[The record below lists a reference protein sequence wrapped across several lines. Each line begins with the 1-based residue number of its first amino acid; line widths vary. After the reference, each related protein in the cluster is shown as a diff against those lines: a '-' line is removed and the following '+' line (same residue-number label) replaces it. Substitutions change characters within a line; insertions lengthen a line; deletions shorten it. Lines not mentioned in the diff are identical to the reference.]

1 MSWQREV
8 VLALGLVFALEGI
21 LLAGLTEPMKKRLLD
36 MAKADSG
43 RLRTMGVVSAAFG
56 VALVWAAKM
65 LA

>member
-1 MSWQREV
+1 M
-8 VLALGLVFALEGI
+8 GLVFALEGI
-21 LLAGLTEPMKKRLLD
+21 LLAGLTDSMKKRLLD

-43 RLRTMGVVSAAFG
+43 KLRTMGLVSAAFG